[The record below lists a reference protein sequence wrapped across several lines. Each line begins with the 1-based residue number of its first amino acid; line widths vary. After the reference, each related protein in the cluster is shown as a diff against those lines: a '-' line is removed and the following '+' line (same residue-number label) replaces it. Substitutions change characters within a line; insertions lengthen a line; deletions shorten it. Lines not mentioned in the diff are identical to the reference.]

1 MKKLLVALLSFAFIS
16 ASAQTADE
24 VIQKYSAAMGGLDAF
39 TKISSAIM
47 SGTVTAQGNDFPV
60 TVQVINGKAMRTDVD
75 IMGQSIVNVY
85 NNGKGWKIN
94 PFAGVTVATDV
105 TGTEL
110 TDFKAQA
117 SLSNHL
123 MDYKNRGH
131 KVEFAGQE
139 KMGGV
144 DVYKIKLTNKDD
156 GKLITYYINSTDY
169 MLVKSIMKRDIQGAE
184 VEVETVYSDIKDIN
198 GVKFAMVRT
207 QTANGNELQTIKLD
221 KMELNVPIDEA
232 IFNK

>member
-39 TKISSAIM
+39 TKISSAKM